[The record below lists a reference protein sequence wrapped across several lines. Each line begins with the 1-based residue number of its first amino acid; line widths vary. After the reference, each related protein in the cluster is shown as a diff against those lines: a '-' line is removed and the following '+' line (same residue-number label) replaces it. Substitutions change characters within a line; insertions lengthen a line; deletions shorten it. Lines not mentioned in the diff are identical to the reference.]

1 MIFWQ
6 NRPFIGL
13 TSLVSIDEEMVGC
26 DCLLRT
32 NGGGGVVDLSSDFVC
47 RGGIGGGRETFIAFF
62 FASMSIKRKG
72 SL

>member
-1 MIFWQ
+1 
-6 NRPFIGL
+6 L
-13 TSLVSIDEEMVGC
+13 TSLVSIKEEIVGC
-26 DCLLRT
+26 DGLLRT
-32 NGGGGVVDLSSDFVC
+32 NCGGGVVDLSSDFVC

>member
-1 MIFWQ
+1 
-6 NRPFIGL
+6 
-13 TSLVSIDEEMVGC
+13 MVGC

>member
-1 MIFWQ
+1 
-6 NRPFIGL
+6 
-13 TSLVSIDEEMVGC
+13 VSIDEEIVGC

-32 NGGGGVVDLSSDFVC
+32 NGGGVVDLSSGFVC